1 MSQPIDERTRV
12 YEILSGF
19 STAMFVTLG
28 SDGRPAGRPMHV
40 ARIEENASTIW
51 FFTSKGGALI
61 DDLQKEAIVLLT
73 FQNDN
78 SAYASVRGHA
88 WIEHDK
94 ARVKELWKAPYKV
107 WFPGGPDDPEIALVA
122 VQLLDAEYWDNR
134 GMNKLEYLF
143 ESAKAYVSGHKPE
156 TIDADQHAKT
166 TM

>member
-1 MSQPIDERTRV
+1 MSQPIDERTKL
-12 YEILSGF
+12 YEILNGF

-28 SDGRPAGRPMHV
+28 SEGRPGARPVHV

-51 FFTSKGGALI
+51 FFASQDGALI
-61 DDLQKEAIVLLT
+61 EDLQGEAAVLLT

-88 WIEHDK
+88 RVERDK
-94 ARVKELWKAPYKV
+94 ARVQELWKAPYKV
-107 WFPGGPDDPEIALVA
+107 WFPGGPEDPEIALIA

-143 ESAKAYVSGHKPE
+143 EAAKAYVKGHKPE
-156 TIDADQHAKT
+156 VNEVEQHAKAVL
-166 TM
+166 